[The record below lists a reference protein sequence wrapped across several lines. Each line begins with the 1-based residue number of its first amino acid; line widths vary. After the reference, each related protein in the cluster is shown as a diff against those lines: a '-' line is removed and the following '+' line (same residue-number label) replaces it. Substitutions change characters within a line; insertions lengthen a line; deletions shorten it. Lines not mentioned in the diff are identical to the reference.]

1 MNDSAHDDA
10 RAGEPFSARLRA
22 ATWSDHGDNE
32 SSAYMSALVE
42 GRLGRDEYA
51 LLVAQLHPVY
61 ELLERAA
68 DRMASDP
75 VAAPFDL
82 PGLRRLEALEADLAF
97 FYGPRWRDRIEP
109 GEAAARY
116 CERLREV
123 CFAWPGGFVA
133 HHYTRYMGDLSGG
146 QYIGLQVRKMLGLSA
161 GDDGVRFY
169 RFAGKPKAYKDRY
182 RALLDAAPWD
192 AAEQDRVIGE
202 VKAAYRLNAAL
213 TRELGEGLR
222 PTAA

>member
-1 MNDSAHDDA
+1 MADLLKGTGSRDDYIA
-10 RAGEPFSARLRA
+10 LVSQHYFIYEALEAAGE
-22 ATWSDHGDNE
+22 
-32 SSAYMSALVE
+32 
-42 GRLGRDEYA
+42 
-51 LLVAQLHPVY
+51 
-61 ELLERAA
+61 
-68 DRMASDP
+68 RMRRDP
-75 VAAPFDL
+75 VASVFITDKLTRL
-82 PGLRRLEALEADLAF
+82 PALEADLEF
-97 FYGPRWRDRIEP
+97 LIGENWREEITPLPSTQRYVDRIN
-109 GEAAARY
+109 
-116 CERLREV
+116 EV
-123 CFAWPGGFVA
+123 GAVWAGGFVA

-182 RALLDAAPWD
+182 RVLLDAAPWD

-222 PTAA
+222 HTAA

>member
-1 MNDSAHDDA
+1 MTTRHVATRDERTS
-10 RAGEPFSARLRA
+10 FSAALKA
-22 ATWSDHGDNE
+22 ATWSDHEAAE
-32 SSAYMSALVE
+32 SSPFM
-42 GRLGRDEYA
+42 DA
-51 LLVAQLHPVY
+51 LLGGDVTPEGYAALLAQQLY
-61 ELLERAA
+61 AYRIIEDAA
-68 DRMASDP
+68 ATMADDP
-75 VAAPFDL
+75 VAGRFVFDEL
-82 PGLRRLEALEADLAF
+82 TRVPALEADLAAIL
-97 FYGPRWRDRIEP
+97 GDGWRERISP
-109 GEAAARY
+109 SAATEAY
-116 CERLREV
+116 CERLSEV
-123 CFAWPGGFVA
+123 CTTWAGGFVA

-182 RALLDAAPWD
+182 RVLLDAAPWD

-222 PTAA
+222 HTAA